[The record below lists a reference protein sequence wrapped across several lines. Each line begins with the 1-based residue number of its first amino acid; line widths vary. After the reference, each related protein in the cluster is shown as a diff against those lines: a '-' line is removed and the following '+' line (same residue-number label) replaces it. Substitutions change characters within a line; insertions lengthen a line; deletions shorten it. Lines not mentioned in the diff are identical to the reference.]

1 MANAGSPSPSPPPPR
16 SELHNASFSLSR
28 LTPLYAFNSSRLDRY
43 AHEFR
48 DIVCG
53 DVIRGVNVNANIHG
67 LETTKASL
75 LRSCEWT
82 LENGLLPTVEFQSVV
97 IKISWD
103 DGSTYTAIL
112 LPDFTSSEAQTTL
125 GKRKRGSSSG
135 DRDFTLMP
143 LLLTRGFPPVTRQL
157 RAYLTTRFD
166 SRVSDVRLPQT
177 LLGECLQGYLELLFK
192 ESQRVINSRLKILEL
207 TFSTPEPTAC
217 KVKGALRKIV
227 LSVDAADVQEL
238 CGR

>member
-1 MANAGSPSPSPPPPR
+1 MASAESPSPSPSPPR

-28 LTPLYAFNSSRLDRY
+28 ITPLYSFNSSHLRRY

-48 DIVCG
+48 DIVRG
-53 DVIRGVNVNANIHG
+53 DVIRGVNINTGG
-67 LETTKASL
+67 LERAKASL
-75 LRSCEWT
+75 LHSCEWT

-112 LPDFTSSEAQTTL
+112 LPDFTSSQTTL
-125 GKRKRGSSSG
+125 GKRKRGPSSN
-135 DRDFTLMP
+135 DTEFTSMP
-143 LLLTRGFPPVTRQL
+143 LLLTRGFPPVTQQL
-157 RAYLTTRFD
+157 LTYLTTRFD
-166 SRVSDVRLPQT
+166 SRVSDVHLPPT
-177 LLGECLQGYLELLFK
+177 LLGECLQGYLGLLFK
-192 ESQRVINSRLKILEL
+192 ESPVQRVINSRLKILEL
-207 TFSTPEPTAC
+207 TFSTPEPTTP

-227 LSVDAADVQEL
+227 FSIDGADVQEL